1 MTTAPATRTR
11 GPLGPWLGIVGGPV
25 LWMVHLLGS
34 SVFAGYVCGGS
45 WGTFPLHALTIGC
58 ALPTAACI
66 VASARAVR
74 GSDVG
79 ESPVAAQR
87 RRFMARLGT
96 LIGAVSLFLI
106 LLEGVPNF
114 FPVLCRFQA

>member
-25 LWMVHLLGS
+25 LWMIHLLGS
-34 SVFAGYVCGGS
+34 SVFAGYVCAGD
-45 WGTFPLHALTIGC
+45 WGTLPLHILTIGC
-58 ALPTAACI
+58 ALPALACI
-66 VASARAVR
+66 VVSARAVR
-74 GSDVG
+74 GHEVG
-79 ESPVAAQR
+79 EGDAAAQR
-87 RRFMARLGT
+87 RRFMARLGA
-96 LIGAVSLFLI
+96 LIGAASLFLI